1 VFGEELTATTVAV
14 QQAKEQIEAFD
25 KAKQG

>member
-1 VFGEELTATTVAV
+1 VFGEELIATMAVV

-25 KAKQG
+25 KAKKG